1 MFRTKNAVGLLCGIR
16 WEFISVK
23 LQHKIEIDLQDFIFT
38 GKFDYVEMGCTQEWL
53 KHHFADPDDTGDFGH
68 KMTIWRYGSIELHFF
83 EQKLHLIWCDDLS
96 FVQKSPSLKLKKW
109 LMKDIKLMNF
119 KKVLKVL
126 NQHQVNYLVKF
137 DQTLNTIQLK
147 IQRSQVVLHFE
158 ATQEKQKHEHYQCV
172 AFGLSHPDFDHFSG
186 HF

>member
-1 MFRTKNAVGLLCGIR
+1 MR
-16 WEFISVK
+16 
-23 LQHKIEIDLQDFIFT
+23 
-38 GKFDYVEMGCTQEWL
+38 
-53 KHHFADPDDTGDFGH
+53 
-68 KMTIWRYGSIELHFF
+68 
-83 EQKLHLIWCDDLS
+83 
-96 FVQKSPSLKLKKW
+96 
-109 LMKDIKLMNF
+109 DIQLMNF